1 MDKSPKKA
9 KENGEKA
16 NRSRFS
22 KEKSVLQSP
31 YDSPNANRLD
41 RISR

>member
-1 MDKSPKKA
+1 MDKRPKKA
-9 KENGEKA
+9 KENGEKT

-31 YDSPNANRLD
+31 YDLPISNGLD